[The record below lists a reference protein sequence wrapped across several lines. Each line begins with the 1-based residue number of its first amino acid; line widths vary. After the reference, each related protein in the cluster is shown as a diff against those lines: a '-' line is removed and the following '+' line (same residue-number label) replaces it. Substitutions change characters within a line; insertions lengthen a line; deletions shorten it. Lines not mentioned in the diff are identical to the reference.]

1 MKKKYTLSIAAML
14 FMALMSQA
22 QPRIAVLNFNAGV
35 GVSQNDVDGL
45 SNIFVRCFNPTGYT
59 MVERT
64 RIDRIREEHNIQGG
78 KLTEKDMV
86 KLGEILNVPVIVIGD
101 VNRVMGQYNVDVRA
115 VNVETGVILAKDGAE
130 WAEGT
135 SYSQMMCSLAER
147 MSNKIPLVEFHP
159 KPLPVNN
166 PETVKNND
174 LYRPTGSI
182 LKFDLLNPTSIAYG
196 YQISHGF
203 MVGGGFGFVASYYEK
218 ENGGSS
224 RLFPSIIAEARFS
237 TPKYVWSLY
246 ADCRIGYVFDKVDS
260 FFGGIQ
266 LGVMFKRLSLG
277 VGGCFTYYG
286 LLPFLSLSY
295 DLSLD
300 GLSKS
305 LY

>member
-1 MKKKYTLSIAAML
+1 MKKKYILSIAAML

-147 MSNKIPLVEFHP
+147 MSNKIPLVEFHH
-159 KPLPVNN
+159 KPLPDAKQD
-166 PETVKNND
+166 TVKNND

-182 LKFDLLNPTSIAYG
+182 LKFDLGLPSGIAYG
-196 YQISHGF
+196 YQITHSL
-203 MVGGGFGFVASYYEK
+203 MVGGGVGLVA
-218 ENGGSS
+218 GG
-224 RLFPSIIAEARFS
+224 RRAGGAHPAILLEARLS
-237 TPKYVWSLY
+237 TPKYEWSIF
-246 ADCRIGYVFDKVDS
+246 ADARMGINLDTPNPFV
-260 FFGGIQ
+260 GIQ
-266 LGVMFKRLSLG
+266 VGAMYKRLSFG
-277 VGGCFTYYG
+277 IGTGFDFDAYIY
-286 LLPFLSLSY
+286 PYISLSY
-295 DLSLD
+295 DLSL
-300 GLSKS
+300 GGFF
-305 LY
+305 